1 MSFFELPPPPPEPP
15 EEQAQPVWIGP
26 PDNLLGVP
34 FTLSVVLART
44 PSVAL
49 HAHTGLAYPAG
60 IEFSLQLLQR
70 ERPRDHFAG
79 PIHAWHMSR
88 HGRELGPEVLRFGV
102 ELADGRKATVFDPH
116 PFIGEG
122 EDVPIGPVLMQRG
135 GGGGG
140 RRYDMRF
147 WLWPLPPPGPLA
159 FVIEWPAQAH
169 RPDAARRST
178 PLPIL
183 EAATRAEELW
193 PDGAAVSGRRLD
205 ERVHRELQSQ
215 VSDT

>member
-1 MSFFELPPPPPEPP
+1 MSFFELPPPPPPP
-15 EEQAQPVWIGP
+15 EEHAQPVWIGP

-49 HAHTGLAYPAG
+49 HAHSGLAYPSG

-70 ERPRDHFAG
+70 EHPQDHFSG
-79 PIHAWHMSR
+79 PIHAWHTSR
-88 HGRELGPEVLRFGV
+88 HGALGPEVLRFGV

-116 PFIGEG
+116 PFPGEG
-122 EDVPIGPVLMQRG
+122 EDAPMGPVLTQRG

-159 FVIEWPAQAH
+159 FVIEWPEQGIELTRQTVDTA
-169 RPDAARRST
+169 
-178 PLPIL
+178 PIL

-193 PDGAAVSGRRLD
+193 PDGTPSAGSGWTSVSTMSSSRK
-205 ERVHRELQSQ
+205 